1 MIKITI
7 KFKEYYNIIDTAD
20 LNKVGIYLTL
30 DKRNPSHSDFIN
42 ITHGEWMDA
51 IKKRGIPPGLDLKEY
66 VYLNDFFSSISNLTM
81 NDQFNENVEFY
92 FKHLEI
98 VNRADEVKK
107 AAKNYI
113 LTQLTKAAQQ
123 VNCNIGDYFET
134 NRSFYHNLNPN
145 LYYTLYF
152 GNLFSKNPGIVI
164 AVGIQKQL
172 MVKKE
177 HFINLLNNH
186 PLKIN
191 TSQSLEEN
199 SNYIIYKLFDLNL
212 NFEEL
217 SNLSNI
223 ITYNIVDKLFNILE
237 FLNINLDK
245 SST

>member
-1 MIKITI
+1 M
-7 KFKEYYNIIDTAD
+7 
-20 LNKVGIYLTL
+20 
-30 DKRNPSHSDFIN
+30 
-42 ITHGEWMDA
+42 
-51 IKKRGIPPGLDLKEY
+51 
-66 VYLNDFFSSISNLTM
+66 
-81 NDQFNENVEFY
+81 
-92 FKHLEI
+92 
-98 VNRADEVKK
+98 
-107 AAKNYI
+107 
-113 LTQLTKAAQQ
+113 
-123 VNCNIGDYFET
+123 
-134 NRSFYHNLNPN
+134 NPN